1 MSDNEIIAL
10 YQEGRREEAFNAIV
24 MGYSERLYYHVRSL
38 VDSHEDAD
46 DLLQEV
52 FVKVWQALPSFRGDS
67 RLFTWLWRIASNE
80 TLNFLRRRKVRAA
93 LSFRKIEQEDEN
105 RIDGDPFFNGGEA
118 ERKLMKTLA
127 TLPHKQRL
135 VFSMRYFEDMKYE
148 DISEI
153 TGSSVGSLKASYHI
167 ACEKIKAELDED
179 F

>member
-10 YQEGRREEAFNAIV
+10 YQRGQRVEAFNAIV
-24 MGYSERLYYHVRSL
+24 RVYSERLYYHVRSL

-52 FVKVWQALPSFRGDS
+52 FVKAWQALPSFRGDS

-80 TLNFLRRRKVRAA
+80 TLNFLRRRNVRAA
-93 LSFRKIEQEDEN
+93 LSFRKIGREDEN
-105 RIDGDPFFNGGEA
+105 RIDSDPYFNGGEA
-118 ERKLMKTLA
+118 ERRLMKVLA

-148 DISEI
+148 EISEV

-167 ACEKIKAELDED
+167 ACGKIKAEFDED